1 MDLAFGGLDHLP
13 DEQVAFLRTALG
25 AAAVACPQIDVGPGF
40 AAIVKAA
47 LASANMNMTF
57 SPYDDDLDF
66 LLGERPHLCT
76 FPHDALHLVRAKTW
90 RSTCQSKPCN
100 VNHIYWSEHV
110 FSTNPCVWSRLAT
123 ASSSHP

>member
-1 MDLAFGGLDHLP
+1 MPG
-13 DEQVAFLRTALG
+13 EQVAFLRTALG

-76 FPHDALHLVRAKTW
+76 SPHDAFHLVRAKTW
-90 RSTCQSKPCN
+90 FNLQK
-100 VNHIYWSEHV
+100 
-110 FSTNPCVWSRLAT
+110 
-123 ASSSHP
+123 